1 MINFNN
7 VKIFS
12 GNSNLELAKKIAEK
26 AGLQLGKAK
35 MEKSIL
41 KLKKLLEVEM
51 YLLFNL
57 LLSL

>member
-26 AGLQLGKAK
+26 AGLQLWKKQKFKDSK

-41 KLKKLLEVEM
+41 KLKKL
-51 YLLFNL
+51 
-57 LLSL
+57 

>member
-26 AGLQLGKAK
+26 AGLQLG